1 MKEAKLT
8 TKQNRE
14 HCSVIR
20 VGERALCGG
29 VDLMIIGGPCTVEN
43 MEQMDQSASKLA
55 AGPVQAIRGGVYKPR
70 TSPYSFQGLGQ
81 EGLDILCAI
90 REKHSVPV
98 VTEVMSVEQL
108 AGVAAQ
114 ADMLQIGSR
123 NMQNFE
129 LLKALGAVNK
139 PVLLKRGLCA
149 TIEEFVLAAEYVL
162 ACGNPQRNYV

>member
-1 MKEAKLT
+1 ML
-8 TKQNRE
+8 
-14 HCSVIR
+14 
-20 VGERALCGG
+20 
-29 VDLMIIGGPCTVEN
+29 IGGPCTVEN
-43 MEQMDQSASKLA
+43 MEQMDLSASRLA

-70 TSPYSFQGLGQ
+70 TSPYSFQGLGPL
-81 EGLDILCAI
+81 GLDILSAI

-129 LLKALGAVNK
+129 LLKAWVPSTNL
-139 PVLLKRGLCA
+139 
-149 TIEEFVLAAEYVL
+149 FS
-162 ACGNPQRNYV
+162 